1 MAEPLTVLMLTAL
14 SLGLV
19 HTLLGPDHYL
29 PFIVLG
35 RAEGWTLRKTLLL
48 TALCGVAHVGS
59 SVLVGGLGIG
69 LGWSLGGLE
78 WFEGI
83 RGQAAGWALLFFGAA
98 YLIWGIIRARA
109 GHSHIHAHSDG
120 TIHRHGHDHEHTA
133 DCAIHADE
141 PHEETDHVRAHR
153 RTAWALFLVFVLG
166 PCEPLIPLLLFPAA
180 EHSTGGIAAVSA
192 AFFVATMG
200 TMLAVVAAGW
210 FGLRLFK
217 LGWLERYVH
226 AFSGAAVLASGVVIT
241 FVGL

>member
-35 RAEGWTLRKTLLL
+35 RAEGWNLRRTMLL
-48 TALCGVAHVGS
+48 TAVCGVAHVAS
-59 SVLVGGLGIG
+59 SIVVGGLGIA

-83 RGQAAGWALLFFGAA
+83 RGEAAGWALLVFGGA
-98 YLIWGIIRARA
+98 YLTWGLYRARK
-109 GHSHIHAHSDG
+109 GHSHVHAHADG
-120 TIHRHGHDHEHTA
+120 TVHKHGHDHGHIA
-133 DCAIHADE
+133 DASAHADE
-141 PHEETDHVRAHR
+141 PHEEAAHVKSHR

-180 EHSTGGIAAVSA
+180 EHSAAGIAAVSA
-192 AFFVATMG
+192 AFLVATVV

-226 AFSGAAVLASGVVIT
+226 AFSGAAVLASGVLIT

>member
-1 MAEPLTVLMLTAL
+1 MVTAL

-19 HTLLGPDHYL
+19 HTLVGPDHYL

-48 TALCGVAHVGS
+48 TGLCGLAHVAS
-59 SVLVGGLGIG
+59 SILIGGLGVG

-78 WFEGI
+78 HFEGI
-83 RGQAAGWALLFFGAA
+83 RGEAAGWALLVFGAA
-98 YLIWGIIRARA
+98 YLAWGVYRARK
-109 GHSHIHAHSDG
+109 GHSHVHVHRDG
-120 TIHRHGHDHEHTA
+120 TVHTHGHDHEHAA
-133 DCAIHADE
+133 DHSAHADE
-141 PHEETDHVRAHR
+141 PHEEPDHVRAHR
-153 RTAWALFLVFVLG
+153 RTGWALFLIFVLG
-166 PCEPLIPLLLFPAA
+166 PCEPLIPLLIFPAA
-180 EHSTGGIAAVSA
+180 EHSASGIAAVSA
-192 AFFVATMG
+192 AFAIATVG

-226 AFSGAAVLASGVVIT
+226 AFSGAAVLASGVLIT